1 MINLLLLIIVALCVF
16 QHAASFNARPSLA
29 LKKGSRVFDRR
40 SLVMHRGHHH
50 GDHDHDHN
58 HYNHKGPVAALS
70 SFGRAYTNKLNI
82 KVFFSALMSLL
93 APLIFN
99 TKGWFTRRNLFIFM
113 TSFTSLSIFSS
124 LKEASNDWMSKMKG
138 IQSSLVKHSTP
149 ITREFFFK
157 NGNAADRVTLLGVIV
172 NIALSISKFWG
183 GLVFNSAVLVSDAG
197 HSLSDLFSD
206 FITLWAVQVGKYTH
220 SLSIS
225 FLSGCYYYDYDAH
238 TNTIISLS
246 SARLPA
252 DEDHPYGHGKFES
265 VGSLFLSLT
274 LLVTGVGVGGWSYN
288 KMQQMLVQLGSTS
301 VAVKDVGSVAAS
313 GLATAT
319 STVKAVSQHAGGIG
333 HMHVHLP
340 SFGAAAGAAGPVGV
354 AANIAPSWPALIF
367 AAFSIV
373 SKEWLFRVTKRVGL
387 ALNSQIIVANAWH
400 HRSDAFSSVISL
412 FSIALA
418 ILFPRIA
425 FIDAAAGIFV
435 AGTICMTGAE
445 ILIES
450 ISELTDTSDEGLEK
464 EVQLALDGMTG
475 VFGVQQLRTRTVGSG
490 ASLVDLTIF
499 TDPKLSVSVA
509 NTIAEKTRWHISKEL
524 PRVLDISVRAKPWE
538 ETPNCPL
545 LAEESIS
552 GADNIEAAVRSVLL
566 AEIPEVVEIK
576 KVTTHFY
583 NNQLTLDL
591 IIRVPSTLSV
601 GEANE
606 VATRAKQLLE
616 NETVV
621 SSEIFLELGESNS
634 GNSQPS
640 SPPLVTAGG
649 SLK

>member
-1 MINLLLLIIVALCVF
+1 MRQGLSLVVLVVLAYVLCVSSF
-16 QHAASFNARPSLA
+16 KLASPSSVVKPRSSKVIGRP
-29 LKKGSRVFDRR
+29 

-50 GDHDHDHN
+50 EPN
-58 HYNHKGPVAALS
+58 HIHKGPGVAALS
-70 SFGRAYTNKLNI
+70 SFGRAYTNKLNT
-82 KVFFSALMSLL
+82 KVFFSTLMSLL

-99 TKGWFTRRNLFIFM
+99 TKGWFARRNLFIFM
-113 TSFTSLSIFSS
+113 ASFTSLSIFSS
-124 LKEASNDWMSKMKG
+124 VKEASNDWMSKMKG

-206 FITLWAVQVGKYTH
+206 FITLWAVQV
-220 SLSIS
+220 
-225 FLSGCYYYDYDAH
+225 
-238 TNTIISLS
+238 
-246 SARLPA
+246 ARLPA

-288 KMQQMLVQLGSTS
+288 KMQQMLVQLGGTTAAMKDIGSITAST
-301 VAVKDVGSVAAS
+301 
-313 GLATAT
+313 LATTA
-319 STVKAVSQHAGGIG
+319 STVVQHVGGKFG
-333 HMHVHLP
+333 HMHVDLP
-340 SFGAAAGAAGPVGV
+340 TFGAVGAAQAAGTVNRV
-354 AANIAPSWPALIF
+354 SSIAPSWPALIF
-367 AAFSIV
+367 ATISIV

-418 ILFPRIA
+418 ILFPRLA

-445 ILIES
+445 ILMES
-450 ISELTDTSDEGLEK
+450 ISELTDTNDEGLEK
-464 EVQLALDGMTG
+464 EVQLAIEGMTG
-475 VFGVQQLRTRTVGSG
+475 VVGVSQLRTRTVGSG
-490 ASLVDLTIF
+490 ASLVDLTIL
-499 TDPKLSVSVA
+499 TDPKLSVSAA
-509 NTIAEKTRWHISKEL
+509 NTIAEKARWHISREL
-524 PRVLDISVRAKPWE
+524 PKVLDITVRAKPWE

-552 GADNIEAAVRSVLL
+552 DADNIEAAVRSVLL
-566 AEIPEVVEIK
+566 TELPEIMAIN

-591 IIRVPSTLSV
+591 IIKVPATYSV
-601 GEANE
+601 GDANE
-606 VATRAKQLLE
+606 LAIRAKQLLE

-621 SSEIFLELGESNS
+621 RSEIFLELGVHGED
-634 GNSQPS
+634 
-640 SPPLVTAGG
+640 
-649 SLK
+649 